1 MNKWEL
7 IRAISQEINLP
18 LSQDKIAM
26 ILNKSIEITG
36 RILETGESVKWSG
49 FGSLIVK
56 EISPKR
62 LYAPKQGKYIT
73 SKGSKRIVFKESRK
87 RKNSLPE

>member
-7 IRAISQEINLP
+7 IRTISQELNLS

-26 ILNKSIEITG
+26 ILNKAIEITG
-36 RILETGESVKWSG
+36 RMLENGDSVKWSG

-56 EISPKR
+56 EVSPKR
-62 LYAPKQGKYIT
+62 LYAPKQGKYII
-73 SKGSKRIVFKESRK
+73 SKGSKKIVFKESKK
-87 RKNSLPE
+87 RKNSLSV